1 MPILFTLGFITGDN
15 ISSNYNEIS
24 EYFTFRKI
32 RTIPGNLVGA
42 PGVWQQA
49 IPVLEQLIFHD
60 IGNLSKCIEFKG
72 KSDQNFNNFLILLIW
87 SLYIH
92 EIVQHLIIID
102 VDHNLIT
109 SGNILT
115 SLS

>member
-1 MPILFTLGFITGDN
+1 MKVLFALFQVKGDN

-60 IGNLSKCIEFKG
+60 IGNLSKCIEYKG
-72 KSDQNFNNFLILLIW
+72 KSDQNVNNLFI
-87 SLYIH
+87 Y
-92 EIVQHLIIID
+92 
-102 VDHNLIT
+102 
-109 SGNILT
+109 
-115 SLS
+115 